1 MDIKDFMNNNK
12 KLIIGIIVI
21 CLILL
26 IFIGF
31 RNDGKEKISIV
42 NKNIEAGKNV
52 DVSGLVKLKDKYK
65 DTYVIEPL
73 NKNVNCLQ
81 VGKKTISYILREKGS
96 TDKEEVKVD
105 FNVVDTTPPIIKELD
120 ILSVPFKSKFNITKF
135 IEAEDN
141 IDGKLSED
149 KIKVEGNVNTTKIGK
164 YSIKVT
170 AEDSS
175 GNKSVKN
182 MDIKVI
188 RPYAAIEKIKGIEGK
203 YINKSK
209 NLVLSFYDNYGRAS
223 YSFGETGDS
232 LNYSGHVS
240 SIQEKGNDIT
250 LLVSYDTSDWQNG
263 EKPEYEFAQMKLYKS
278 GNDLRLRSFLNY
290 KNIDLSYAGKNWN
303 DVKNSFNIN

>member
-105 FNVVDTTPPIIKELD
+105 FNVIDTTPPIIKELD

-209 NLVLSFYDNYGRAS
+209 NLVLS
-223 YSFGETGDS
+223 
-232 LNYSGHVS
+232 
-240 SIQEKGNDIT
+240 
-250 LLVSYDTSDWQNG
+250 SYDTSDWQNG
-263 EKPEYEFAQMKLYKS
+263 EKPEYEFAQMKLYRS
-278 GNDLRLRSFLNY
+278 GNDLRLQSFLDY
-290 KNIDLSYAGKNWN
+290 KNIDLSYAGKSWN